1 MTLTEY
7 LQSLNARLQQGHTS
21 EHTFRG
27 DLEQLL
33 RNLLPDDLHI
43 INEPSKISD
52 CGNPD
57 YVVTQNKVPIGYIEA
72 KDIGKDLKHK
82 LYKEQFTR
90 YRNALD
96 NLIITATGSVHH
108 PLSRIR
114 R

>member
-72 KDIGKDLKHK
+72 KTLVKTSSTNSTK
-82 LYKEQFTR
+82 
-90 YRNALD
+90 N
-96 NLIITATGSVHH
+96 NLLATEMH
-108 PLSRIR
+108 
-114 R
+114 